1 MRCSYTFATGMQL
14 VDLCCIKCSIGSIFR
29 IYMVSLGNF
38 FHFLGFA
45 ACTAK
50 FSQKM
55 HVFGSIRF
63 KAIPYDEGIVEF
75 SLWSPSAESREA

>member
-1 MRCSYTFATGMQL
+1 MTYSQYFII
-14 VDLCCIKCSIGSIFR
+14 CCIKCSIGSIFR

-50 FSQKM
+50 FSQKTPG
-55 HVFGSIRF
+55 FGSIRF
-63 KAIPYDEGIVEF
+63 KAIPYDEGIV
-75 SLWSPSAESREA
+75 